1 VKKAF
6 LVAMCFVA
14 AGFLMVNDTFA
25 SDFSKAITDI
35 FATIA
40 ELGGNGAPSS
50 ENDKISVKLETTGD
64 NQPLYPG
71 SSVTRRTSVKNEGT
85 DSAYVRLV
93 YAVQY
98 DPETWGK
105 GFRVSFECGE
115 GFTQE
120 SFNGQD
126 FKPIKIGSAEY
137 RMYVFTWQSALAG
150 TSNTANS
157 ASTSEVAVT
166 VSMDGSITTE
176 QMKRYR
182 SDFLRIQALAIETA
196 SFTNKEIT
204 SAEDALNMALPLDTL
219 KPF

>member
-25 SDFSKAITDI
+25 SDFSKAITGI
-35 FATIA
+35 FAYIEA
-40 ELGGNGAPSS
+40 LGENGAPSS

-64 NQPLYPG
+64 NQSLYPG
-71 SSVTRRTSVKNEGT
+71 SSVTRRTIVKNEGT

-98 DPETWGK
+98 DRETWDDGFKVKFECEK
-105 GFRVSFECGE
+105 GFKQETFGE
-115 GFTQE
+115 
-120 SFNGQD
+120 QD
-126 FKPIKIGSAEY
+126 FKPIKIGSDDY
-137 RMYVFTWQSALAG
+137 RMYVFTWQDKLP
-150 TSNTANS
+150 SNG
-157 ASTSEVAVT
+157 STNGVDVT
-166 VSMDGSITTE
+166 VSMEGSITTE